1 MIPSLKVIVQQDKTK
16 MQMEIYYTPLEDF
29 DFDIND
35 FLADITYDKYMLS
48 NINSKILF
56 YDFNNYQNIIGE
68 EIQKIRHTNIADD
81 GYALKNLQSKNWL
94 YFIERI
100 IEIFVGDILS
110 SPLGT
115 SNNEFNGVKT
125 FNDSRDNLSIC
136 KEYYNQIYTNIG
148 TSFPNLQ
155 KRYLMH

>member
-1 MIPSLKVIVQQDKTK
+1 
-16 MQMEIYYTPLEDF
+16 MEIYYTPLEDF

-35 FLADITYDKYMLS
+35 FLADITYNKCDMLS

-100 IEIFVGDILS
+100 TEISVGDILS

-115 SNNEFNGVKT
+115 LNNEFNGVKIMAVQT
-125 FNDSRDNLSIC
+125 I
-136 KEYYNQIYTNIG
+136 
-148 TSFPNLQ
+148 
-155 KRYLMH
+155 